1 MGIFIINDDSINKAW
16 SGENGYCFSMKDYTL
31 KDVNDIAD
39 SDIDDGFAKSQ
50 LMISNGYIPYV
61 KVSDVEIMRAYI
73 SSINNKTN
81 VLDRKFTVSEI
92 GLSTGINNVY
102 DSVVVVQNYKN
113 DKSNGIGSG
122 FIYNN
127 DGYIMTNSHVIEG
140 ASNIKVM
147 LMSGDAVDA
156 TIIGDDEYADIA
168 VIKIDKKYVT
178 KVATLGSS
186 ESINVGDTVFTIG
199 SPISSEY
206 YGTVTRGI
214 LSGKNRL
221 VNVTVESS
229 NDWIMNVMQTD
240 AAINPGNS
248 GGPLCNA
255 NGDVI
260 GINSMKLVQSQVEGM
275 GFAIPIEDAISYA
288 NMIVNGEK
296 IKRSYLGLRMVN
308 VSSTYNFANEDIKI
322 DSKVISGVAIIEIL
336 KDGPCNN
343 TGRKKGDVIT
353 KIGDYN
359 IKTVAE
365 LRYHLY
371 KYKPNDKIN
380 IVVNRNG
387 KVMSYK
393 VTLGTSN

>member
-1 MGIFIINDDSINKAW
+1 MKKTIIASITTFFIGCA
-16 SGENGYCFSMKDYTL
+16 SMYMIIRTYPL
-31 KDVNDIAD
+31 N
-39 SDIDDGFAKSQ
+39 
-50 LMISNGYIPYV
+50 ISN
-61 KVSDVEIMRAYI
+61 
-73 SSINNKTN
+73 INNNTN
-81 VLDRKFTVSEI
+81 VVDRKFTVSEI

-260 GINSMKLVQSQVEGM
+260 GINSMKFVQSQVEGM

-288 NMIVNGEK
+288 NMIVKGEK

-343 TGRKKGDVIT
+343 TGLKKGDVIT
-353 KIGDYN
+353 KIGDYK

>member
-1 MGIFIINDDSINKAW
+1 MKKTIIASITTFFIGCA
-16 SGENGYCFSMKDYTL
+16 SMYMIIRTYPL
-31 KDVNDIAD
+31 N
-39 SDIDDGFAKSQ
+39 
-50 LMISNGYIPYV
+50 ISN
-61 KVSDVEIMRAYI
+61 
-73 SSINNKTN
+73 INNNTN
-81 VLDRKFTVSEI
+81 VVDRKFTVSEI

-102 DSVVVVQNYKN
+102 DSVIVVQNYKN

-343 TGRKKGDVIT
+343 TGLKKGDVIT
-353 KIGDYN
+353 KIGDYK

>member
-1 MGIFIINDDSINKAW
+1 MKKTIIASITTFFIGCA
-16 SGENGYCFSMKDYTL
+16 SMY
-31 KDVNDIAD
+31 
-39 SDIDDGFAKSQ
+39 
-50 LMISNGYIPYV
+50 MIIRTYPLN
-61 KVSDVEIMRAYI
+61 I
-73 SSINNKTN
+73 SSINNNTN
-81 VLDRKFTVSEI
+81 VVDRKFTVSEI

-343 TGRKKGDVIT
+343 TGLKKGDVIT
-353 KIGDYN
+353 KIGDYK

>member
-1 MGIFIINDDSINKAW
+1 MKKTIIASITTFFIGCA
-16 SGENGYCFSMKDYTL
+16 SMYMIIRAYPL
-31 KDVNDIAD
+31 N
-39 SDIDDGFAKSQ
+39 
-50 LMISNGYIPYV
+50 ISN
-61 KVSDVEIMRAYI
+61 
-73 SSINNKTN
+73 INNNTN
-81 VLDRKFTVSEI
+81 VVDRKFTVSEI

-343 TGRKKGDVIT
+343 TGLKKGDVIT

-393 VTLGTSN
+393 VTLGSSN

>member
-1 MGIFIINDDSINKAW
+1 MKKTIIASITTFFIGCA
-16 SGENGYCFSMKDYTL
+16 SMYMIIRTYPL
-31 KDVNDIAD
+31 N
-39 SDIDDGFAKSQ
+39 
-50 LMISNGYIPYV
+50 ISN
-61 KVSDVEIMRAYI
+61 
-73 SSINNKTN
+73 INNNTN
-81 VLDRKFTVSEI
+81 VVDRKFTVSEI

-186 ESINVGDTVFTIG
+186 ESINVGDTVFTRG

-288 NMIVNGEK
+288 NMIVKGEK

-343 TGRKKGDVIT
+343 TGLKKGDVIT

>member
-1 MGIFIINDDSINKAW
+1 MKKTIIASITTFFIGCA
-16 SGENGYCFSMKDYTL
+16 SMYMIIRTYPL
-31 KDVNDIAD
+31 N
-39 SDIDDGFAKSQ
+39 
-50 LMISNGYIPYV
+50 ISN
-61 KVSDVEIMRAYI
+61 
-73 SSINNKTN
+73 INNNTN
-81 VLDRKFTVSEI
+81 VVDRKFTVSEI

-343 TGRKKGDVIT
+343 TGLKKGDVIT
-353 KIGDYN
+353 KIGDYK

-393 VTLGTSN
+393 VTLGLVIN

>member
-1 MGIFIINDDSINKAW
+1 MKKTIIASITTFFIGCA
-16 SGENGYCFSMKDYTL
+16 SMYMIIRTYSL
-31 KDVNDIAD
+31 N
-39 SDIDDGFAKSQ
+39 
-50 LMISNGYIPYV
+50 ISN
-61 KVSDVEIMRAYI
+61 
-73 SSINNKTN
+73 INNNTN
-81 VLDRKFTVSEI
+81 VVDRKFTVSEI

-288 NMIVNGEK
+288 NMIVKGEK

-343 TGRKKGDVIT
+343 TGLKKGDVIT
-353 KIGDYN
+353 KIGDYK

>member
-1 MGIFIINDDSINKAW
+1 MKKTIIASITTFFIGCA
-16 SGENGYCFSMKDYTL
+16 SMYMIIRAYPL
-31 KDVNDIAD
+31 N
-39 SDIDDGFAKSQ
+39 
-50 LMISNGYIPYV
+50 ISN
-61 KVSDVEIMRAYI
+61 
-73 SSINNKTN
+73 INNNTD
-81 VLDRKFTVSEI
+81 VVDRKFTVSEI

-322 DSKVISGVAIIEIL
+322 DSKVISGVDIIEIL

-343 TGRKKGDVIT
+343 TGLKKGDVIT

>member
-1 MGIFIINDDSINKAW
+1 MKKTIIASITTFFIGCA
-16 SGENGYCFSMKDYTL
+16 SMYMIIRAYPL
-31 KDVNDIAD
+31 N
-39 SDIDDGFAKSQ
+39 
-50 LMISNGYIPYV
+50 ISN
-61 KVSDVEIMRAYI
+61 
-73 SSINNKTN
+73 INNNTN
-81 VLDRKFTVSEI
+81 VVDRKFTVSEI

-140 ASNIKVM
+140 SSNIKVI

-343 TGRKKGDVIT
+343 TGLKKGDVIT
-353 KIGDYN
+353 KIGDYK

>member
-1 MGIFIINDDSINKAW
+1 MKKTIIASITTFFIGCA
-16 SGENGYCFSMKDYTL
+16 SMY
-31 KDVNDIAD
+31 
-39 SDIDDGFAKSQ
+39 
-50 LMISNGYIPYV
+50 MIIRTYPLNMSN
-61 KVSDVEIMRAYI
+61 
-73 SSINNKTN
+73 INNNTN
-81 VLDRKFTVSEI
+81 VVDRKFTVSEI

-288 NMIVNGEK
+288 NMIVKGEK

-343 TGRKKGDVIT
+343 IGLKKGDVIT
-353 KIGDYN
+353 KIGDYK

-387 KVMSYK
+387 KV
-393 VTLGTSN
+393 TL

>member
-1 MGIFIINDDSINKAW
+1 MKKTIIASITTFFIGCA
-16 SGENGYCFSMKDYTL
+16 SMYMIIRAYPL
-31 KDVNDIAD
+31 N
-39 SDIDDGFAKSQ
+39 
-50 LMISNGYIPYV
+50 ISN
-61 KVSDVEIMRAYI
+61 
-73 SSINNKTN
+73 INNNTN

-343 TGRKKGDVIT
+343 TGLKKGDVIT

>member
-1 MGIFIINDDSINKAW
+1 MKKTIIASITTFFIGCA
-16 SGENGYCFSMKDYTL
+16 SMYMIIRTYPL
-31 KDVNDIAD
+31 N
-39 SDIDDGFAKSQ
+39 
-50 LMISNGYIPYV
+50 ISN
-61 KVSDVEIMRAYI
+61 
-73 SSINNKTN
+73 INNNTN
-81 VLDRKFTVSEI
+81 VVDRKFTVSEI

-343 TGRKKGDVIT
+343 TGLKKGDVIT
-353 KIGDYN
+353 KIDDYK

>member
-1 MGIFIINDDSINKAW
+1 MKKTIIASITTFFIGCA
-16 SGENGYCFSMKDYTL
+16 SMYMIIRAYPL
-31 KDVNDIAD
+31 N
-39 SDIDDGFAKSQ
+39 
-50 LMISNGYIPYV
+50 ISN
-61 KVSDVEIMRAYI
+61 
-73 SSINNKTN
+73 INNNTN
-81 VLDRKFTVSEI
+81 VVDRKFTVSEI

-140 ASNIKVM
+140 ANNIKVM

-343 TGRKKGDVIT
+343 TGLKKGDVIT
-353 KIGDYN
+353 KIGDYK

>member
-1 MGIFIINDDSINKAW
+1 MKKTIIASITTFFIGCA
-16 SGENGYCFSMKDYTL
+16 SMY
-31 KDVNDIAD
+31 
-39 SDIDDGFAKSQ
+39 
-50 LMISNGYIPYV
+50 MIIRTYPLNMSN
-61 KVSDVEIMRAYI
+61 
-73 SSINNKTN
+73 INNNTN
-81 VLDRKFTVSEI
+81 VVDRKFTVSEI

-186 ESINVGDTVFTIG
+186 ESINVWDTVFTIG

-343 TGRKKGDVIT
+343 TGLKKGDVIT
-353 KIGDYN
+353 KIGDYK

>member
-1 MGIFIINDDSINKAW
+1 MKKTIIASITTFFIGCA
-16 SGENGYCFSMKDYTL
+16 SMYMIIRTYPL
-31 KDVNDIAD
+31 N
-39 SDIDDGFAKSQ
+39 
-50 LMISNGYIPYV
+50 ISN
-61 KVSDVEIMRAYI
+61 
-73 SSINNKTN
+73 INNNTN
-81 VLDRKFTVSEI
+81 VVDRKFTVSEI

-343 TGRKKGDVIT
+343 TGLKKGDVIT
-353 KIGDYN
+353 KIGDYK

-380 IVVNRNG
+380 IVVNRND

>member
-1 MGIFIINDDSINKAW
+1 MKKTIIASITTFFIGCA
-16 SGENGYCFSMKDYTL
+16 SMYMIIRAYPL
-31 KDVNDIAD
+31 N
-39 SDIDDGFAKSQ
+39 
-50 LMISNGYIPYV
+50 ISN
-61 KVSDVEIMRAYI
+61 
-73 SSINNKTN
+73 INNNTN
-81 VLDRKFTVSEI
+81 VVDRKFTVSEI

-275 GFAIPIEDAISYA
+275 GFAIPIEDAVSYA

-343 TGRKKGDVIT
+343 TGLKKGDVIT
-353 KIGDYN
+353 KIGDYK

>member
-1 MGIFIINDDSINKAW
+1 MKKTIIASIITFFIGCA
-16 SGENGYCFSMKDYTL
+16 SMYMIIRTYPL
-31 KDVNDIAD
+31 N
-39 SDIDDGFAKSQ
+39 
-50 LMISNGYIPYV
+50 ISN
-61 KVSDVEIMRAYI
+61 
-73 SSINNKTN
+73 INNNTN
-81 VLDRKFTVSEI
+81 VVDRKFTVSEI

-156 TIIGDDEYADIA
+156 TIIGDDKYADIA

-343 TGRKKGDVIT
+343 AGLKKGDVIT
-353 KIGDYN
+353 KIGDYK

>member
-1 MGIFIINDDSINKAW
+1 MKKTIIASITTFFIGCA
-16 SGENGYCFSMKDYTL
+16 SMY
-31 KDVNDIAD
+31 
-39 SDIDDGFAKSQ
+39 
-50 LMISNGYIPYV
+50 MII
-61 KVSDVEIMRAYI
+61 RAYPLNI
-73 SSINNKTN
+73 SSVNNNTN
-81 VLDRKFTVSEI
+81 VVDRKFTVSEI

-343 TGRKKGDVIT
+343 TGLKKGDVIT
-353 KIGDYN
+353 KIGDYK

>member
-1 MGIFIINDDSINKAW
+1 MKKTIIASITTFFIGCA
-16 SGENGYCFSMKDYTL
+16 SMY
-31 KDVNDIAD
+31 
-39 SDIDDGFAKSQ
+39 
-50 LMISNGYIPYV
+50 MIIRTYPLNMSN
-61 KVSDVEIMRAYI
+61 
-73 SSINNKTN
+73 INNNTN
-81 VLDRKFTVSEI
+81 VVDRKFTVSEI

-147 LMSGDAVDA
+147 FMSGDAVDA

-343 TGRKKGDVIT
+343 TGLKKGDVIT
-353 KIGDYN
+353 KIGDYK

>member
-1 MGIFIINDDSINKAW
+1 MKKTIITSITTFFIGCA
-16 SGENGYCFSMKDYTL
+16 SMYMIIRTYPL
-31 KDVNDIAD
+31 N
-39 SDIDDGFAKSQ
+39 
-50 LMISNGYIPYV
+50 ISN
-61 KVSDVEIMRAYI
+61 
-73 SSINNKTN
+73 INNNTN
-81 VLDRKFTVSEI
+81 VVDRKFTVSEI

-343 TGRKKGDVIT
+343 AGLKKGDVIT
-353 KIGDYN
+353 KIGDYK

>member
-1 MGIFIINDDSINKAW
+1 MKKTIIASITTLFIGCA
-16 SGENGYCFSMKDYTL
+16 SMYMIIRTYPL
-31 KDVNDIAD
+31 N
-39 SDIDDGFAKSQ
+39 
-50 LMISNGYIPYV
+50 ISN
-61 KVSDVEIMRAYI
+61 
-73 SSINNKTN
+73 INNNTN
-81 VLDRKFTVSEI
+81 VVDRKFTVSEI
-92 GLSTGINNVY
+92 GLSTGINSVY

-343 TGRKKGDVIT
+343 TGLKKGDVIT
-353 KIGDYN
+353 KIGDYK

>member
-1 MGIFIINDDSINKAW
+1 MKKTIIASITTFFIGCA
-16 SGENGYCFSMKDYTL
+16 SMYMIIRTYPL
-31 KDVNDIAD
+31 N
-39 SDIDDGFAKSQ
+39 
-50 LMISNGYIPYV
+50 ISN
-61 KVSDVEIMRAYI
+61 
-73 SSINNKTN
+73 INNNTN
-81 VLDRKFTVSEI
+81 VVDRKFTVSEI

-343 TGRKKGDVIT
+343 AGLKKGDVIT
-353 KIGDYN
+353 KIGDYK

-380 IVVNRNG
+380 IVVNRMV
-387 KVMSYK
+387 K
-393 VTLGTSN
+393 

>member
-1 MGIFIINDDSINKAW
+1 MKKTIIASITTFFIGCA
-16 SGENGYCFSMKDYTL
+16 SMYMIIRTYPL
-31 KDVNDIAD
+31 N
-39 SDIDDGFAKSQ
+39 
-50 LMISNGYIPYV
+50 ISN
-61 KVSDVEIMRAYI
+61 
-73 SSINNKTN
+73 INNNTN
-81 VLDRKFTVSEI
+81 VVDRKFTVSEI

-343 TGRKKGDVIT
+343 TGLKKGDVIT
-353 KIGDYN
+353 KIGDYK

-393 VTLGTSN
+393 VALGTSN

>member
-1 MGIFIINDDSINKAW
+1 MKKTIIASITTFFIGCA
-16 SGENGYCFSMKDYTL
+16 SMYMIIRTYPL
-31 KDVNDIAD
+31 N
-39 SDIDDGFAKSQ
+39 
-50 LMISNGYIPYV
+50 ISN
-61 KVSDVEIMRAYI
+61 
-73 SSINNKTN
+73 INNNTN
-81 VLDRKFTVSEI
+81 VVDRKFTVSEI
-92 GLSTGINNVY
+92 GLSTGINSVY

-343 TGRKKGDVIT
+343 TGLKKGDVIT
-353 KIGDYN
+353 KIGDYK

>member
-1 MGIFIINDDSINKAW
+1 MKKTIIASITTFFIGCA
-16 SGENGYCFSMKDYTL
+16 SMYMIIRAYPL
-31 KDVNDIAD
+31 N
-39 SDIDDGFAKSQ
+39 
-50 LMISNGYIPYV
+50 ISN
-61 KVSDVEIMRAYI
+61 
-73 SSINNKTN
+73 INNNTN
-81 VLDRKFTVSEI
+81 VVDRKFTVSEI

-343 TGRKKGDVIT
+343 TGLKKGDVIT

-393 VTLGTSN
+393 VTLGISN

>member
-1 MGIFIINDDSINKAW
+1 MKKTIIASITTFFIGCA
-16 SGENGYCFSMKDYTL
+16 SMY
-31 KDVNDIAD
+31 
-39 SDIDDGFAKSQ
+39 
-50 LMISNGYIPYV
+50 MIIRTYPLNMSN
-61 KVSDVEIMRAYI
+61 
-73 SSINNKTN
+73 INNNTN
-81 VLDRKFTVSEI
+81 VVDKKFTVSEI

-343 TGRKKGDVIT
+343 TGLKKGDVIT
-353 KIGDYN
+353 KIGDYK

>member
-1 MGIFIINDDSINKAW
+1 MKKTIIASITTFFIGCA
-16 SGENGYCFSMKDYTL
+16 SMYMIIRAYPL
-31 KDVNDIAD
+31 N
-39 SDIDDGFAKSQ
+39 
-50 LMISNGYIPYV
+50 ISN
-61 KVSDVEIMRAYI
+61 
-73 SSINNKTN
+73 INNNTN
-81 VLDRKFTVSEI
+81 VVDRKFTVSEI

-343 TGRKKGDVIT
+343 TGLKKGDVIT

-359 IKTVAE
+359 ISE
-365 LRYHLY
+365 
-371 KYKPNDKIN
+371 
-380 IVVNRNG
+380 
-387 KVMSYK
+387 
-393 VTLGTSN
+393 

>member
-1 MGIFIINDDSINKAW
+1 MKKTIIESITTFFIGCA
-16 SGENGYCFSMKDYTL
+16 SMYMIIRTYPL
-31 KDVNDIAD
+31 N
-39 SDIDDGFAKSQ
+39 
-50 LMISNGYIPYV
+50 ISN
-61 KVSDVEIMRAYI
+61 
-73 SSINNKTN
+73 INNNTN
-81 VLDRKFTVSEI
+81 VVDRKFTVSEI

-343 TGRKKGDVIT
+343 TGLKKGDVIT
-353 KIGDYN
+353 KIGDYK

>member
-1 MGIFIINDDSINKAW
+1 MKKTIIASITTFFIGCA
-16 SGENGYCFSMKDYTL
+16 SMY
-31 KDVNDIAD
+31 
-39 SDIDDGFAKSQ
+39 
-50 LMISNGYIPYV
+50 MIIRTYPLNMSN
-61 KVSDVEIMRAYI
+61 
-73 SSINNKTN
+73 INNNTN
-81 VLDRKFTVSEI
+81 VVDRKFTVSEI

-343 TGRKKGDVIT
+343 TGLKKGDVIT
-353 KIGDYN
+353 KIGDYK

-387 KVMSYK
+387 KVISYK

>member
-1 MGIFIINDDSINKAW
+1 MKKTIIASITTFFIGCA
-16 SGENGYCFSMKDYTL
+16 SMYMLIRTYPL
-31 KDVNDIAD
+31 NV
-39 SDIDDGFAKSQ
+39 
-50 LMISNGYIPYV
+50 SN
-61 KVSDVEIMRAYI
+61 
-73 SSINNKTN
+73 INNNTN
-81 VLDRKFTVSEI
+81 VVDRKFTVSEI

-113 DKSNGIGSG
+113 DKANGIGSG

-140 ASNIKVM
+140 ANNIKVM
-147 LMSGDAVDA
+147 LMSGDVIDA
-156 TIIGDDEYADIA
+156 KVIGDDEYADIA

-221 VNVTVESS
+221 VNVTVGSN

-288 NMIVNGEK
+288 NMIVNGEE

-308 VSSTYNFANEDIKI
+308 VSSTYNFANENITI
-322 DSKVISGVAIIEIL
+322 DSKVTSGVAIIEIL

-343 TGRKKGDVIT
+343 TGLKKGDVIT

-393 VTLGTSN
+393 VTLGTSNN

>member
-1 MGIFIINDDSINKAW
+1 
-16 SGENGYCFSMKDYTL
+16 
-31 KDVNDIAD
+31 
-39 SDIDDGFAKSQ
+39 
-50 LMISNGYIPYV
+50 
-61 KVSDVEIMRAYI
+61 
-73 SSINNKTN
+73 
-81 VLDRKFTVSEI
+81 
-92 GLSTGINNVY
+92 
-102 DSVVVVQNYKN
+102 
-113 DKSNGIGSG
+113 
-122 FIYNN
+122 
-127 DGYIMTNSHVIEG
+127 
-140 ASNIKVM
+140 M

-343 TGRKKGDVIT
+343 TGLKKGDVIT
-353 KIGDYN
+353 KIGDYK

>member
-1 MGIFIINDDSINKAW
+1 MKKTIIASITTFFIGCA
-16 SGENGYCFSMKDYTL
+16 SMYMIIRTYPL
-31 KDVNDIAD
+31 N
-39 SDIDDGFAKSQ
+39 
-50 LMISNGYIPYV
+50 ISN
-61 KVSDVEIMRAYI
+61 
-73 SSINNKTN
+73 INNNTN
-81 VLDRKFTVSEI
+81 VVDRKFTVGEI

-343 TGRKKGDVIT
+343 TGLKKGDVIT
-353 KIGDYN
+353 KIGDYK

>member
-1 MGIFIINDDSINKAW
+1 MKKTIIASITTFFIGCA
-16 SGENGYCFSMKDYTL
+16 SMYMIIRAYPL
-31 KDVNDIAD
+31 N
-39 SDIDDGFAKSQ
+39 
-50 LMISNGYIPYV
+50 ISN
-61 KVSDVEIMRAYI
+61 
-73 SSINNKTN
+73 INNNTN
-81 VLDRKFTVSEI
+81 VVDRKFTVSEI

-140 ASNIKVM
+140 ATSIKVI
-147 LMSGDAVDA
+147 LMSGDVVEASV
-156 TIIGDDEYADIA
+156 IGDDEYADIA
-168 VIKIDKKYVT
+168 VIKIDKKYVS

-186 ESINVGDTVFTIG
+186 DAINVGDTVFTIG

-343 TGRKKGDVIT
+343 TGLKKGDVIT

>member
-1 MGIFIINDDSINKAW
+1 MKKTIIASITTFFIGCA
-16 SGENGYCFSMKDYTL
+16 SMYMIIRAYPL
-31 KDVNDIAD
+31 N
-39 SDIDDGFAKSQ
+39 
-50 LMISNGYIPYV
+50 ISN
-61 KVSDVEIMRAYI
+61 
-73 SSINNKTN
+73 INNNTN
-81 VLDRKFTVSEI
+81 VVDRKFTVSEI

-288 NMIVNGEK
+288 NMIVKGEK

-343 TGRKKGDVIT
+343 TGLKKGDVIT

>member
-1 MGIFIINDDSINKAW
+1 MKKTIIASITTFFIGCA
-16 SGENGYCFSMKDYTL
+16 SMYMIIRTYPL
-31 KDVNDIAD
+31 N
-39 SDIDDGFAKSQ
+39 
-50 LMISNGYIPYV
+50 ISN
-61 KVSDVEIMRAYI
+61 
-73 SSINNKTN
+73 INNNTN
-81 VLDRKFTVSEI
+81 VVDRKFTVSEI

-275 GFAIPIEDAISYA
+275 GFAIPIEDAISYT

-343 TGRKKGDVIT
+343 TGLKKGDVIT
-353 KIGDYN
+353 KIGDYK

>member
-1 MGIFIINDDSINKAW
+1 MKKTIIASITTFFIGCA
-16 SGENGYCFSMKDYTL
+16 SMYMIIRAYPL
-31 KDVNDIAD
+31 N
-39 SDIDDGFAKSQ
+39 
-50 LMISNGYIPYV
+50 ISN
-61 KVSDVEIMRAYI
+61 
-73 SSINNKTN
+73 INNNTN
-81 VLDRKFTVSEI
+81 VVDRKFTVSEI

-140 ASNIKVM
+140 ASNIKVI

-288 NMIVNGEK
+288 NMIVKGEK

-343 TGRKKGDVIT
+343 TGLKKGDVIT
-353 KIGDYN
+353 KIGDYK

>member
-1 MGIFIINDDSINKAW
+1 MKKTIIASITTFFIGCA
-16 SGENGYCFSMKDYTL
+16 SMYMIIRTYPL
-31 KDVNDIAD
+31 N
-39 SDIDDGFAKSQ
+39 
-50 LMISNGYIPYV
+50 ISN
-61 KVSDVEIMRAYI
+61 
-73 SSINNKTN
+73 INNNTN
-81 VLDRKFTVSEI
+81 VVDRKFTISEI

-343 TGRKKGDVIT
+343 TGLKKGDVIT
-353 KIGDYN
+353 KIGDYK

>member
-1 MGIFIINDDSINKAW
+1 MKKTIIASITTFFIGCA
-16 SGENGYCFSMKDYTL
+16 SMYMIIRTYPL
-31 KDVNDIAD
+31 N
-39 SDIDDGFAKSQ
+39 
-50 LMISNGYIPYV
+50 ISN
-61 KVSDVEIMRAYI
+61 
-73 SSINNKTN
+73 INNNTN
-81 VLDRKFTVSEI
+81 VVDRKFTVSEI

-343 TGRKKGDVIT
+343 TGLKKRDVIT
-353 KIGDYN
+353 KIGDYK

>member
-1 MGIFIINDDSINKAW
+1 MKKTIIASITTFFIGCA
-16 SGENGYCFSMKDYTL
+16 SMYMIIRTYPL
-31 KDVNDIAD
+31 N
-39 SDIDDGFAKSQ
+39 
-50 LMISNGYIPYV
+50 ISN
-61 KVSDVEIMRAYI
+61 
-73 SSINNKTN
+73 INNNTN
-81 VLDRKFTVSEI
+81 VVDRKFTVSEI

-147 LMSGDAVDA
+147 LMNGDAVDA

-343 TGRKKGDVIT
+343 TGLVIT
-353 KIGDYN
+353 KIGDYK